1 MINYTIRRILSAI
14 PTLLVVAV
22 MIFFLIRCVPGSP
35 ALTMLGDEAT
45 VEEIAA
51 MEEEMGLDQ
60 PVVVQFVKWIG
71 NILKGDFGTSIY
83 YEKPVL
89 EVIFSRMQPTVILV
103 IYAMIIGIVIGVSL
117 GMLAAIYRNSWIDK
131 VCMVLS
137 TLGISLPGFWLGLN
151 LVLLFAVTLG
161 WFPSVGYVYIEEG
174 GLLETLRYLTLP
186 AVALGLQRSASLA
199 RITRSSMLEVLNED
213 YIRTARAK
221 GLPTRRVICLH
232 ALKNSMNQIL
242 TQIGISIAHLLGG
255 SIVIENIFTIPGLGR
270 LAYDA
275 ITRRDYPLIQGQI
288 LYIAFIYVFINLIV
302 DLLYKFFDPRI
313 EFK

>member
-35 ALTMLGDEAT
+35 ALTMLGDDAT

-213 YIRTARAK
+213 YIR
-221 GLPTRRVICLH
+221 
-232 ALKNSMNQIL
+232 
-242 TQIGISIAHLLGG
+242 
-255 SIVIENIFTIPGLGR
+255 
-270 LAYDA
+270 
-275 ITRRDYPLIQGQI
+275 
-288 LYIAFIYVFINLIV
+288 
-302 DLLYKFFDPRI
+302 
-313 EFK
+313 

>member
-35 ALTMLGDEAT
+35 ALTMLGDDAT